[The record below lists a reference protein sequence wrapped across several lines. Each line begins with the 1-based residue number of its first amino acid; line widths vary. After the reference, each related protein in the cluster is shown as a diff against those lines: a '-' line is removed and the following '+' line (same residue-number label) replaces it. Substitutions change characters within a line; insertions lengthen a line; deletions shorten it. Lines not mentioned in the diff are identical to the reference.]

1 LQCPLSRRSCLQPV
15 NAYYRPHKG
24 MKWRPA
30 WELLHKGTGRLT
42 ILLGLTNISLGVFLA
57 ILPTGWVIAWF
68 TILGVLVASATTMEV
83 MLFFRRR
90 AAAAMAAETAA
101 VSKPSA
107 DGEGAESHAVALVA
121 VDGSSGLV
129 KASPPPVFLPGSASA
144 VAGVN
149 GHQGDYQGR
158 SATGISPRG
167 GGLPRQVWGSRGG
180 GAGSSTAAYPH
191 RM

>member
-1 LQCPLSRRSCLQPV
+1 LQPV

-90 AAAAMAAETAA
+90 AAAAMAEAA
-101 VSKPSA
+101 VAEKSGEGVNAVAMVTMDVKGAVLLPTLPPSGTGAAYQSSSAAGRSPGLATAVLEQSQALAA
-107 DGEGAESHAVALVA
+107 DGMASKLV
-121 VDGSSGLV
+121 S
-129 KASPPPVFLPGSASA
+129 
-144 VAGVN
+144 
-149 GHQGDYQGR
+149 
-158 SATGISPRG
+158 
-167 GGLPRQVWGSRGG
+167 
-180 GAGSSTAAYPH
+180 YPT